1 MNTMFEDMGSDDLME
16 DSEDNESDEEPVCP
30 HSFSPQHM
38 LLELADEP
46 MNMKALKT
54 LLQELDDLED
64 PELDHFL
71 ETHNDVEIGEA
82 GPGPSMITNQECTS
96 GDKNTNEDTRA
107 YVNFEGAGAVI
118 SMNEKTHDKW
128 KHLFGTK
135 EKFTNDSQ
143 PDSVTAYAPFKSE
156 IDWRIERW
164 AVKDGIRHK
173 SLDRLLLVPG
183 VCP

>member
-71 ETHNDVEIGEA
+71 ETHNDVQIEEA
-82 GPGPSMITNQECTS
+82 GTGPSTITNQECTS

-118 SMNEKTHDKW
+118 GMDEKTHDKW

-135 EKFTNDSQ
+135 EKCTDDSQ
-143 PDSVTAYAPFKSE
+143 PDSVNAYAPFTSE
-156 IDWRIERW
+156 IDWRITRW
-164 AVKDGIRHK
+164 AVKDGIGHK

-183 VCP
+183 VRP